1 MMLAQACGGMQ
12 DQRLAQRHLLSQQA
26 QAPAKARGQSPWGD
40 TLNLQYKQ
48 IKQPSEEDWKFVTK
62 PQTQA
67 PPRPRRSQVSELP
80 SASGVLETC
89 IKDCHPSRCS
99 PSGGKARIKSGA
111 TELFLNG
118 LPLILQLSESFP
130 AERSAGGAPRLYFT
144 RVNAD
149 ASPQPDTAFKSLGP
163 EP

>member
-48 IKQPSEEDWKFVTK
+48 IKQPSEEDWKSVTK

-67 PPRPRRSQVSELP
+67 APPPP
-80 SASGVLETC
+80 P
-89 IKDCHPSRCS
+89 K
-99 PSGGKARIKSGA
+99 
-111 TELFLNG
+111 
-118 LPLILQLSESFP
+118 ES
-130 AERSAGGAPRLYFT
+130 S
-144 RVNAD
+144 V
-149 ASPQPDTAFKSLGP
+149 
-163 EP
+163 

>member
-48 IKQPSEEDWKFVTK
+48 IKQPSEEDWKSVTK

-67 PPRPRRSQVSELP
+67 PPPRPRRSQVSELP

-89 IKDCHPSRCS
+89 IKDRHPSRCS

-130 AERSAGGAPRLYFT
+130 AERSAGGAPEAVFHQ
-144 RVNAD
+144 
-149 ASPQPDTAFKSLGP
+149 S
-163 EP
+163 